1 MYIMKMNKFFK
12 VFKWICLVGYITLG
26 ATLIIEACINGEN
39 STNQSNSVGGT
50 LADVFNDLSGDQ
62 AELVDPESVQIT
74 NKIENA
80 NVGDEYRIITSL
92 TPFNSSCSSFY
103 YTSSDLNVAKI
114 SNDGN
119 ISFLTEGQVTIT
131 VTNQQFS
138 NVYDSMVVNVNEV
151 KATSI
156 KASIASASYDKTS
169 NTYYLYTNKIYTL
182 SPTFVPSNTTNKDV
196 IYTSSSNEYLNINE
210 KGVIIPKVNSYNKI
224 TEITMQ
230 QGKLSVKTN
239 VVVRQE
245 KVNDALDFSID
256 NISLY
261 VGETK
266 KVEPTFNPIN
276 TTFKNIELV
285 SPSASIKIEDDC
297 ITGLAE
303 DTVTLLVKSTRYN
316 ISKEIKVNILP
327 QRELQSFE
335 MSLNNNV
342 VVGSETKINLFN
354 ILPSFANTTSI
365 SYSSSNENVGIVEN
379 GYFIAKQIGS
389 TTINATYGDCYQ
401 SLVINVKEK
410 LDNISDF
417 TFNQYDNNLETQK
430 LYDLHTLFTVEEFYP
445 SIPNSKN
452 LSYSL
457 SDPTYGEIVNDV
469 LYLTKAGKVDLIITH
484 VTSGKSKSIP
494 LYIKYPF
501 KILDINNN
509 ELNELSPQF
518 GEDITFTIDDN
529 SNNTQKYEFNYPSS
543 IVINEYTKK
552 DIKYYTLSTL
562 ENSSSYLEITPVIN
576 NNKIDSSFINVDIEE
591 STILSLG
598 YKLSFVALD
607 KKMSMANLTFFPISV
622 RSEAYIRPMAE
633 RKLENGKVE
642 KIELDHIYHK
652 NITYQSE
659 DESIVEIIPEQNGTL
674 AKIKPVSPGATHVI
688 VQDMITGEKIRVQV
702 LILNQVIVQDA
713 PYLLTGNTLKEDG
726 TNYYQI
732 TNGNSASLVV
742 NFNYEKTTYFNVQYH
757 SSNPEVATINNDG
770 VITTLKEGKTDISFI
785 CHDGISPERIDN
797 IINYR
802 GLVKATIHLTVN
814 KLELIT
820 DLNSFFLLV
829 RKGIGHFGA
838 FLVLGIFSTFTY
850 CLFFDKKKWKWT
862 LPLNIIQGVTLA
874 AITEIIQLLVPGRA
888 GLLSDVLIDC
898 LGFIISALII
908 SIVMIIIGF
917 HKKKQPKKEIIIE
930 IKEMDD

>member
-1 MYIMKMNKFFK
+1 MYIMKMNNFFK

-196 IYTSSSNEYLNINE
+196 IYTSSSNEYLTINE

-230 QGKLSVKTN
+230 QGNLSVKTN

-430 LYDLHTLFTVEEFYP
+430 LYDLHTLFTVETFYP

-543 IVINEYTKK
+543 IVINEYTKN

-850 CLFFDKKKWKWT
+850 CLFFNKKKWKWT

>member
-1 MYIMKMNKFFK
+1 MYIMKMNNFFK